1 MNLAGA
7 KTNDQKL
14 RYQKSPNKNPCKGS
28 KMKGGSG
35 CICCLRCILYHASVG
50 KAELCGRAIFRLCC
64 SNSGALSWLST
75 ESSED
80 GIFDS

>member
-1 MNLAGA
+1 MI
-7 KTNDQKL
+7 KKS
-14 RYQKSPNKNPCKGS
+14 YQKSPNDNPCNKGS

-50 KAELCGRAIFRLCC
+50 KAELRGRAIFRLCC
-64 SNSGALSWLST
+64 RNSGAISWLST

-80 GIFDS
+80 GIFES